1 MESIAIIAEFNP
13 FHTGH
18 AHLIAQVRQAAGPDA
33 AIVIILSGAF
43 VQRGEPAFFDKWH
56 RAAWAIEGGADIVI
70 ELPAVYALSSAAG
83 FAQGGVALAG
93 RLGCQALACGVE
105 DGTAEDFLDLARLAQ
120 SLPDNLPDPARKE
133 TAGRRQTDSLLAT
146 SPEKGRLL
154 ERPNGLLA
162 FEYAKVLIQQP
173 RPMAFWPFPRQGR
186 HGDTVLGNAFASA
199 TALRQAMSGSGT
211 AAACRPYI
219 PAASLADVEDQLAR
233 GAFTDYGR
241 YGDFVA
247 SQNRL
252 LTPDQLRRLPAF
264 TEGLENRWRR
274 AFMENGS
281 YDRAL
286 AAIKTRR
293 YAYSRLC
300 RMGAYTLLQP
310 SRDLMDHSY
319 AAGPQ
324 YARLLALNGR
334 GAAFLKGAK
343 GQLPVVTKVRA
354 DAPGLSPLGQE
365 QLRLD
370 LMASDI
376 QSFCFS
382 KENQRKG
389 HQDYYHSPIFL
400 PIQK

>member
-18 AHLIAQVRQAAGPDA
+18 AHLIAQIRQAAPDA

-56 RAAWAIEGGADIVI
+56 RAAWAITSGADAVI

-83 FAQGGVALAG
+83 FALGGVTLAC

-105 DGTAEDFLDLARLAQ
+105 RGTAEDFLDLARCAR
-120 SLPDNLPDPARKE
+120 SLPDTSQVKKE
-133 TAGRRQTDSLLAT
+133 TAGHTLTEALLAAA
-146 SPEKGRLL
+146 PNQARLL
-154 ERPNGLLA
+154 QQPNALLA
-162 FEYAKVLIQQP
+162 FEYARSILQQS
-173 RPMAFWPFPRQGR
+173 RPMKLIPIPRQGR
-186 HGDTVLGNAFASA
+186 HSDTSLGTAFASA

-211 AAACRPYI
+211 AASCQAYLPSAI
-219 PAASLADVEDQLAR
+219 LVDLEAQLAQ

-252 LTPDQLRRLPAF
+252 LTPEQLRRLPAF
-264 TEGLENRWRR
+264 TEGLENRWHR
-274 AFMENGS
+274 AFMENGH
-281 YDRAL
+281 YGRAL
-286 AAIKTRR
+286 AAIKTKR

-310 SRDLMDHSY
+310 SRDLMDRAY
-319 AAGPQ
+319 ASGPQ
-324 YARLLALNGR
+324 YARLLSLNRR
-334 GAAFLKGAK
+334 GAAFLKTAK
-343 GQLPVVTKVRA
+343 EQLPVITKVRQ
-354 DAPGLSPLGQE
+354 DMGKLSPLGQA
-365 QLRLD
+365 QLELD
-370 LMASDI
+370 LKASDI

-389 HQDYYHSPIFL
+389 RQDYYHSPIFL

>member
-105 DGTAEDFLDLARLAQ
+105 RGTAEDFLDLARCAR
-120 SLPDNLPDPARKE
+120 SLPDTSPIKKE
-133 TAGRRQTDSLLAT
+133 TAGHTLTEALLAAA
-146 SPEKGRLL
+146 PNQARLL
-154 ERPNGLLA
+154 QQPNALLA
-162 FEYAKVLIQQP
+162 FEYARSILQQS
-173 RPMAFWPFPRQGR
+173 RPMKLIPIPRQGR
-186 HGDTVLGNAFASA
+186 HGDTGLGNAFASA

-219 PAASLADVEDQLAR
+219 PSASLADVEDQLAR

-264 TEGLENRWRR
+264 TEGLENRWHRV
-274 AFMENGS
+274 FMENGS

-343 GQLPVVTKVRA
+343 QLPVVTKVRA